1 MLGFHKMYKKN
12 TIIVQNPLVKI
23 VQKCYYT
30 FVKKID
36 RGACPIKPIRRV
48 YRFMKKTV
56 KKLTAVGLTL
66 TSVMSLVACGNNSNN
81 GGSNNNTSSNKEVT
95 KPDKFT
101 VMVDSTV
108 VTEANG
114 GQAFYK
120 YLGELTG
127 LEIEWVRPDHS
138 NYYDAVSNA
147 FNSDSIPDV
156 VLLSSDYYALY
167 AANGFLWNMTD
178 AWNSSETKKSGR
190 LIDTAENVLSALLVN
205 GEDGTKAMYGFSP
218 YRGNGCCTYIKKAW
232 LDDAGIDVSKVDG
245 VTMDFNTYYGILKQ
259 LAAKKGHYVIS
270 APDFIS
276 TEAPYTNYLPEFY
289 QQANYTFYKDS
300 SGKYVDGFS
309 EKAMQDA
316 LQRIQ
321 NAVNDGLINKETS
334 TKTTQTARNDF
345 KSSDPKTESGVFT
358 YWAGQWAETLRGY
371 LKTAG
376 LDDSIIPMLPIK
388 ELGSYAERL
397 APSWCIT
404 SHAAETGKAEGIFK
418 YFIDTMLDGGDI
430 QTLWE
435 YGPKGYYYEEQADGS
450 FKFLPKKTNAKTL
463 YSKAHLD
470 CNLVL
475 ANFVSGKDPGKDEQ
489 PENVTS
495 CSDMFFEHSTLVD
508 SPAMT
513 EEVGKLV
520 GDINTERYT
529 VIDNVARGEW
539 TVDQGM
545 QEYTKTVG
553 SKVEAALKSLNTQ
566 FAGKN

>member
-1 MLGFHKMYKKN
+1 MLDFHKIYKKN

-66 TSVMSLVACGNNSNN
+66 TSVMSLVACGNSNN
-81 GGSNNNTSSNKEVT
+81 GGSNNNASSNKEVT

-120 YLGELTG
+120 YLGDLTG

-289 QQANYTFYKDS
+289 QQASYTFYKDS

-321 NAVNDGLINKETS
+321 NAVKDGVIDKATLGQ
-334 TKTTQTARNDF
+334 KTT
-345 KSSDPKTESGVFT
+345 E
-358 YWAGQWAETLRGY
+358 
-371 LKTAG
+371 
-376 LDDSIIPMLPIK
+376 
-388 ELGSYAERL
+388 
-397 APSWCIT
+397 
-404 SHAAETGKAEGIFK
+404 
-418 YFIDTMLDGGDI
+418 
-430 QTLWE
+430 
-435 YGPKGYYYEEQADGS
+435 
-450 FKFLPKKTNAKTL
+450 
-463 YSKAHLD
+463 
-470 CNLVL
+470 
-475 ANFVSGKDPGKDEQ
+475 
-489 PENVTS
+489 
-495 CSDMFFEHSTLVD
+495 CS
-508 SPAMT
+508 
-513 EEVGKLV
+513 
-520 GDINTERYT
+520 
-529 VIDNVARGEW
+529 
-539 TVDQGM
+539 
-545 QEYTKTVG
+545 
-553 SKVEAALKSLNTQ
+553 
-566 FAGKN
+566 